1 MDLILLILITTFIVA
16 IISVVLVLNLIQNH
30 KSSKVK
36 KQLDEL
42 EIEKN
47 EINSMPIIPELA
59 KLESFLKNEKL
70 ESMYAEW
77 KNRLNDIKDNRIP
90 KITDMIIETDFVLGQ
105 KDYKAVLYKL
115 AKLEMELC
123 KVKTDSTNLLDEIK
137 EITGSEEKNRAI
149 ITELKSTYRDLY
161 KKFIDSENEF
171 GEIAKPVHLQFEKIS
186 KNFEAFEIAME
197 NNEYIEVTKIIKSID
212 DMLKHMSTIIEE
224 VPAIVVM
231 SENILPNKIRELKK
245 EYRKMIDAGYPL
257 DYLNVE
263 YNIEEANK
271 KIKEIV
277 DNAKVLNLE
286 DGLFELKVLLEYF
299 DSMFNDFEKEK
310 IDCSNYDETNK
321 KFRIKLR
328 KLDELMKDIF
338 SQIEDIKNI
347 YNLSE
352 DDIKL
357 LEDSRNDLKKL
368 KDDYKLLMD
377 HTRNNT
383 FAYSK
388 LTKEIDN
395 LFVKL
400 IVIED
405 RIDNTLDV
413 IGGMK
418 EDEARARQQLE
429 EIKSILKSSK
439 AKIREYNLP
448 VIPKFYFVELTEA
461 QAAIKEIIRELDKKP
476 ITIETLNTRVDT
488 ARDLVLKL
496 FTRTKEMMRTAMFAE
511 MAIVYGNRYRS
522 SVDNLDRYL
531 VTAEILFFKGEYQ
544 KSLELSINSLNRVE
558 HGIYDKLLKLYDTE

>member
-1 MDLILLILITTFIVA
+1 MDSILLILITTFLISIV
-16 IISVVLVLNLIQNH
+16 SVVVVLNFIQNH

-36 KQLDEL
+36 KQLDKI

-47 EINSMPIIPELA
+47 EINSMPIVPELS

-70 ESMYAEW
+70 EGMYNEW
-77 KNRLNDIKDNRIP
+77 KERLNDIKEIQIP
-90 KITDMIIETDFVLGQ
+90 KINDMIIETDFVLGQ
-105 KDYKAVLYKL
+105 KDYKAVLYKV
-115 AKLEMELC
+115 AKLELELC

-149 ITELKSTYRDLY
+149 ITDLKQKYRELY
-161 KKFIDSENEF
+161 KKFTDSEVEF
-171 GEIAKPVHLQFEKIS
+171 GDISKPIYLRFENIS
-186 KNFEAFEIAME
+186 KNFEAFENAME

-212 DMLKHMSTIIEE
+212 DMLKHMETIIEE

-231 SENILPNKIRELKK
+231 ATNVLPNKIKDLQI
-245 EYRKMIDAGYPL
+245 EYNKMIENGYPL

-263 YNIEEANK
+263 YNIDEANK
-271 KIKEIV
+271 KIKEIM

-310 IDCSNYDETNK
+310 IDCSNYDETNN
-321 KFRIKLR
+321 KFRNKLR
-328 KLDELMKDIF
+328 KLDDLMKDIF
-338 SQIEDIKNI
+338 SQLDDIKNI

-352 DDIKL
+352 EDIKL
-357 LEDSRNDLKKL
+357 LEDSKSDLERL

-383 FAYSK
+383 FAFSK
-388 LTKEIDN
+388 LTKEIDG
-395 LFVKL
+395 LFMKL
-400 IVIED
+400 VMIED
-405 RIDNTLDV
+405 RVDSTLDV
-413 IGGMK
+413 IGGMR

-439 AKIREYNLP
+439 SKIREYNLP
-448 VIPKFYFVELTEA
+448 VIPKVYFVELTEA
-461 QAAIKEIIRELDKKP
+461 QAAIKEIIKELDKKP

-496 FTRTKEMMRTAMFAE
+496 FTETKEMIKTAMFAE

-522 SVDNLDRYL
+522 SVEDLNKCLS
-531 VTAEILFFKGEYQ
+531 ASEILFFRGEYK
-544 KSLELSINSLNRVE
+544 KSLELSINSLNRIE
-558 HGIYDKLLKLYDTE
+558 HGIYNKLLKLYDVE

>member
-1 MDLILLILITTFIVA
+1 MQIYNLKDKIEFLDEVAQLEYYEWADNKEFNEQERIKNKKAKILNMLSDNSFCKLILIEENVLIGFIS
-16 IISVVLVLNLIQNH
+16 IFPQDCDEEPNLT
-30 KSSKVK
+30 
-36 KQLDEL
+36 
-42 EIEKN
+42 
-47 EINSMPIIPELA
+47 PWYA
-59 KLESFLKNEKL
+59 T
-70 ESMYAEW
+70 MY
-77 KNRLNDIKDNRIP
+77 I
-90 KITDMIIETDFVLGQ
+90 
-105 KDYKAVLYKL
+105 
-115 AKLEMELC
+115 
-123 KVKTDSTNLLDEIK
+123 
-137 EITGSEEKNRAI
+137 
-149 ITELKSTYRDLY
+149 
-161 KKFIDSENEF
+161 
-171 GEIAKPVHLQFEKIS
+171 
-186 KNFEAFEIAME
+186 
-197 NNEYIEVTKIIKSID
+197 
-212 DMLKHMSTIIEE
+212 
-224 VPAIVVM
+224 
-231 SENILPNKIRELKK
+231 KK

-413 IGGMK
+413 IGGMR

>member
-1 MDLILLILITTFIVA
+1 MDSILLILITTFLISIV
-16 IISVVLVLNLIQNH
+16 SVVVVLNFIQNH

-36 KQLDEL
+36 KQLDKI

-47 EINSMPIIPELA
+47 EINSMPIVPELS

-70 ESMYAEW
+70 EGMYNEW
-77 KNRLNDIKDNRIP
+77 KERLNDIKEIQIP

-105 KDYKAVLYKL
+105 KDYKAVLYKV
-115 AKLEMELC
+115 AKLELELC

-149 ITELKSTYRDLY
+149 ITDLKQKYRELY
-161 KKFIDSENEF
+161 KKFTDSEAEF
-171 GEIAKPVHLQFEKIS
+171 GDISKPIYLQFENIS
-186 KNFEAFEIAME
+186 KNFEAFENAME

-212 DMLKHMSTIIEE
+212 DMLKHMETIIEE

-231 SENILPNKIRELKK
+231 ATNVLPNKIKDLQI
-245 EYRKMIDAGYPL
+245 EYNKMIENGYPL

-263 YNIEEANK
+263 YNIDEANK
-271 KIKEIV
+271 KIKEIM

-310 IDCSNYDETNK
+310 IDCSNYDETNN
-321 KFRIKLR
+321 KFRNKLR
-328 KLDELMKDIF
+328 KLDDLMKDIF
-338 SQIEDIKNI
+338 SQLDDIKNI

-352 DDIKL
+352 EDIKL
-357 LEDSRNDLKKL
+357 LEDSKSDLERL

-383 FAYSK
+383 FAFSK
-388 LTKEIDN
+388 LTKEIDG
-395 LFVKL
+395 LFMKL
-400 IVIED
+400 VMIED
-405 RIDNTLDV
+405 RVDSTLDV
-413 IGGMK
+413 IGGMR

-429 EIKSILKSSK
+429 EIKSILKNSK
-439 AKIREYNLP
+439 SKIREYNLP
-448 VIPKFYFVELTEA
+448 VIPKVYFVELTEA
-461 QAAIKEIIRELDKKP
+461 QAAIKEIIKELDKKP

-496 FTRTKEMMRTAMFAE
+496 FTETKEMIKTAMFAE

-522 SVDNLDRYL
+522 SVEDLNKCLS
-531 VTAEILFFKGEYQ
+531 ASEILFFRGEYK
-544 KSLELSINSLNRVE
+544 KSLELSINSLNRIE
-558 HGIYDKLLKLYDTE
+558 HGIYNKLLKLYDVE

>member
-1 MDLILLILITTFIVA
+1 MDSILLILITTFLISIV
-16 IISVVLVLNLIQNH
+16 SVVVVLNFIQNH

-36 KQLDEL
+36 KQLDKI

-47 EINSMPIIPELA
+47 EINSMPIVPELS

-70 ESMYAEW
+70 EGMYNEW
-77 KNRLNDIKDNRIP
+77 KERLNDIKEIQIP
-90 KITDMIIETDFVLGQ
+90 KINDMIIETDFVLGQ
-105 KDYKAVLYKL
+105 KDYKAVLYKV
-115 AKLEMELC
+115 AKLELELC

-149 ITELKSTYRDLY
+149 ITDLKQKYRELY
-161 KKFIDSENEF
+161 KKFTDSEVEF
-171 GEIAKPVHLQFEKIS
+171 GDISKPIYLRFENIS
-186 KNFEAFEIAME
+186 KNFEAFENAME

-212 DMLKHMSTIIEE
+212 DMLKHMETIIEE

-231 SENILPNKIRELKK
+231 ATNVLPNKIKDLQI
-245 EYRKMIDAGYPL
+245 EYNKMIENGYPL

-263 YNIEEANK
+263 YNIDEANK
-271 KIKEIV
+271 KIKEIM

-310 IDCSNYDETNK
+310 IDCSNYDETNN
-321 KFRIKLR
+321 KFRNKLR
-328 KLDELMKDIF
+328 KLDDLMKDIF
-338 SQIEDIKNI
+338 SQLDDIKNI

-352 DDIKL
+352 EDIKL
-357 LEDSRNDLKKL
+357 LEDSKSDLERL

-383 FAYSK
+383 FAFSK
-388 LTKEIDN
+388 LTKEIDG
-395 LFVKL
+395 LFMKL
-400 IVIED
+400 VMIED
-405 RIDNTLDV
+405 RVDSTLDV
-413 IGGMK
+413 IGGMR

-429 EIKSILKSSK
+429 EIKSILKNSK
-439 AKIREYNLP
+439 SKIREYNLP
-448 VIPKFYFVELTEA
+448 VIPKVYFVELTEA
-461 QAAIKEIIRELDKKP
+461 QAAIKEIIKELDKKP

-496 FTRTKEMMRTAMFAE
+496 FTETKEMIKTAMFAE

-522 SVDNLDRYL
+522 SVEDLNKCLS
-531 VTAEILFFKGEYQ
+531 ASEILFFRGEYK
-544 KSLELSINSLNRVE
+544 KSLELSINSLNRIE
-558 HGIYDKLLKLYDTE
+558 HGIYNKLLKLYDVE